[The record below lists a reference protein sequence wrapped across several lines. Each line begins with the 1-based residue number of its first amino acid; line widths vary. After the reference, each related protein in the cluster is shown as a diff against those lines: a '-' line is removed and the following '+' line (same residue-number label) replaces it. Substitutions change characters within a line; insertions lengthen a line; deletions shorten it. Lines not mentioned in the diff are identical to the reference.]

1 MESLAVKLLNTG
13 DDTPIIFAAWDIGG
27 SIVKEALL
35 IASSSPKAFEAAII
49 KRTTTLLFF
58 GTPHTC
64 AAPENWEAVLL
75 TMSCRLSGG
84 TSGNWLPQFVSQMAD
99 YHRSLEA
106 RFHRFSHSYKIVQYI
121 QGSGDADF
129 TKHVASLN
137 CDKEEFVTR
146 NGPLNQATALLEAE
160 VQQQLQVWLNESRTV
175 LDRSFQELM
184 YEFNSKSEPLLEQ
197 SRVGSWMFMQT
208 AEFCFQQEA
217 ARSWLLTKATC
228 PLILRIP
235 PLVDCRFMFNS
246 IVSYIKDTTCSET
259 AVTKYQVVFLDLYPL
274 PATRTTTPESLLSTL
289 IHRIV
294 DEYPRFWDLPA
305 TVPINELVSLIRSNP
320 PVSEL
325 TLWRVLKLILA
336 SLGDQ
341 SIVCLLRLSEIVD
354 TNFKL
359 AIVTTSGANI
369 DIDLD
374 TDVLVAQA
382 TADDISFKTAVRK
395 DVLVCVHNFSAPN
408 STLSSS
414 SQPDVWADFD
424 PSSLVPSSLM
434 AHLRYIQTCP
444 RGMAR
449 RDITTSRLLSNVDNT
464 FILTILFTEHL

>member
-1 MESLAVKLLNTG
+1 
-13 DDTPIIFAAWDIGG
+13 
-27 SIVKEALL
+27 
-35 IASSSPKAFEAAII
+35 
-49 KRTTTLLFF
+49 
-58 GTPHTC
+58 
-64 AAPENWEAVLL
+64 
-75 TMSCRLSGG
+75 
-84 TSGNWLPQFVSQMAD
+84 
-99 YHRSLEA
+99 
-106 RFHRFSHSYKIVQYI
+106 
-121 QGSGDADF
+121 
-129 TKHVASLN
+129 
-137 CDKEEFVTR
+137 
-146 NGPLNQATALLEAE
+146 
-160 VQQQLQVWLNESRTV
+160 
-175 LDRSFQELM
+175 M

-341 SIVCLLRLSEIVD
+341 SIVCLLRLSE
-354 TNFKL
+354 
-359 AIVTTSGANI
+359 
-369 DIDLD
+369 
-374 TDVLVAQA
+374 VASR
-382 TADDISFKTAVRK
+382 DDGVQFFFAGTCIRWE
-395 DVLVCVHNFSAPN
+395 DR
-408 STLSSS
+408 
-414 SQPDVWADFD
+414 
-424 PSSLVPSSLM
+424 
-434 AHLRYIQTCP
+434 RY
-444 RGMAR
+444 
-449 RDITTSRLLSNVDNT
+449 
-464 FILTILFTEHL
+464 